1 MAMSGNA
8 PVKWFLVIDGEAG
21 DLMTVLKATRSG
33 REFRVHRSVG
43 GNNRPGSAAESIQ
56 VLVMAVLVSGGQE
69 HRVGAN
75 QNIDTMPMMAP
86 FRVFIRLP
94 RRWLRVKLDTCSFRP
109 PVLVFMLWRR
119 RFSTTSNRTM
129 SLWPANLIVT
139 ERNLL
144 SNSVNDLAVLG
155 QSTALPVEAALH
167 VHHHGVFT
175 KRTISPRLQQ
185 NQHRFHETRC

>member
-1 MAMSGNA
+1 MMAMSGNA

-94 RRWLRVKLDTCSFRP
+94 RRWLRV
-109 PVLVFMLWRR
+109 
-119 RFSTTSNRTM
+119 
-129 SLWPANLIVT
+129 
-139 ERNLL
+139 
-144 SNSVNDLAVLG
+144 
-155 QSTALPVEAALH
+155 
-167 VHHHGVFT
+167 
-175 KRTISPRLQQ
+175 
-185 NQHRFHETRC
+185 